1 VPYYAKLQ
9 LPSRAIKLVLNRYI
23 CKNFAMSREE
33 EKAFYDRLKNELQ
46 ESTDWPADY
55 LYKFIVPTL
64 EGDKLK
70 AIQRIFDNTGA
81 VIESR
86 KSRKGKYTSL
96 SIMVNLPDPEAV
108 IVKYKAVS
116 RIEGVISL

>member
-1 VPYYAKLQ
+1 
-9 LPSRAIKLVLNRYI
+9 
-23 CKNFAMSREE
+23 MSQEE
-33 EKAFYDRLKNELQ
+33 EDAFYERLRNELL

-55 LYKFIVPTL
+55 LFKFIVPTDD
-64 EGDKLK
+64 EKVQS
-70 AIQRIFDNTGA
+70 IHRIFDNTGA

-108 IVKYKAVS
+108 IHKYKEVGHV
-116 RIEGVISL
+116 EGVISL